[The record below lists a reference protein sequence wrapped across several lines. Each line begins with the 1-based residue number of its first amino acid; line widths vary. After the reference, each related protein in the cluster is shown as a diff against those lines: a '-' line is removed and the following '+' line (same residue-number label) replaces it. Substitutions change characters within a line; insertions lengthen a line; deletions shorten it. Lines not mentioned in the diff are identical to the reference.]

1 MQQTFMHACMVVPCV
16 ASDACVESSSY
27 IYGEYLA
34 SLSGTDGHARS
45 AHQCVRDEQYSRPRP
60 VHRHA
65 SRAAPWRLPR
75 RFRRALASYTWGRV
89 SIGIIFTRMR
99 MRVRTCLVSTHPRAA
114 GARGEPE
121 PGEPCRVARRRR
133 RRGRMCLPACCC
145 CSTHACRCSARP
157 VTHSIGT
164 VAANVLSRL
173 VALRTTVQCIH

>member
-45 AHQCVRDEQYSRPRP
+45 AHQCVRDEQSRPR
-60 VHRHA
+60 
-65 SRAAPWRLPR
+65 AAGAPTRITS
-75 RFRRALASYTWGRV
+75 RALAVAPSFSPLDSYTWAAYL
-89 SIGIIFTRMR
+89 SALYSPECAC
-99 MRVRTCLVSTHPRAA
+99 VRTCLVSTHPRAA

-133 RRGRMCLPACCC
+133 RRGRMCLLLLLL
-145 CSTHACRCSARP
+145 HACMQMQCA
-157 VTHSIGT
+157 TGHALGT